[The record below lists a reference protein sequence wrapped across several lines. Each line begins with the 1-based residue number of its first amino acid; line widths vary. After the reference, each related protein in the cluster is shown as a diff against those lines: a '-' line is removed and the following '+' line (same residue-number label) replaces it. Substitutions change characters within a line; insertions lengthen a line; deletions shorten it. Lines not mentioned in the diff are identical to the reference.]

1 MEGGRE
7 TAVVRIK
14 ETDEMVECKKA
25 IPLLLLLSSSSSSSL
40 TDCENMG
47 GANEFFDK
55 FSVRYHISTVMAE
68 LWKHTTHRSS
78 IINESRS
85 VSLSSL

>member
-1 MEGGRE
+1 MEGERQLWYVLRKQMRWLN
-7 TAVVRIK
+7 AR
-14 ETDEMVECKKA
+14 KA
-25 IPLLLLLSSSSSSSL
+25 IPLLLLLSSSSSSL

-78 IINESRS
+78 IITESRS
-85 VSLSSL
+85 VSLSPL